1 MILENIK
8 TMKNQIIY
16 ILSLAVLVAA
26 FTGCG
31 SKSTNPNSD
40 EKAEEGHAEESVG
53 AVHLSQL
60 KFNSLEF
67 KIDTLPLR
75 ALSGVV
81 EANGQLEVP
90 PQHEA
95 TVTAILGAN
104 ITSIKVIEGDKVRKG
119 QVLAYLSHPNLS
131 QLQTNYI
138 KAYSRFQ
145 YLEKEMQRQ
154 KRLYEE
160 EVGSGKAYQETVAE
174 YQGMKG
180 EVKGYEVQLRQ
191 LSLNVSKV
199 QTGEIYQNVPVVSP
213 IGGYIEKVKVQ
224 IGQFVDPQSEMFM
237 IVNTEHIHADL
248 MVFEKD
254 VSKVKEGQMVSFTV
268 ESVPEKRLEAEIYSV
283 GKKFEQNP
291 KAVHVHAEIKN
302 KEDFLIPGM
311 YINGKIHTT
320 GRKVFALPS
329 EAIIEEEGK
338 PYIFVAQPPEGDESE
353 WKFAPIEIRT
363 GITDEG
369 WVEIKLLE
377 ELPEGAKV
385 AWNNAYYL
393 ISEMKKGDT
402 EHEH

>member
-16 ILSLAVLVAA
+16 ILTLAVLVAA

-145 YLEKEMQRQ
+145 YLEKQMQRQ

-160 EVGSGKAYQETVAE
+160 EVGSGKTYQETVAE